1 VSVPLGVG
9 ANHDD
14 RRQAIHA
21 IRASDTAMAEAGAER
36 GVEGKQHVQSGA
48 RDSSETGDRARLPIE
63 QFTSRAKSLR
73 NTPFARCEHFI
84 LRGGFHSERV
94 LARATTNASP
104 SFDCAGAEQTLR
116 TNGLEGAAS

>member
-48 RDSSETGDRARLPIE
+48 RDSSETDHRARLSIE
-63 QFTSRAKSLR
+63 QFTIRAKR
-73 NTPFARCEHFI
+73 PEKCAARSVRAFHFE
-84 LRGGFHSERV
+84 GRV
-94 LARATTNASP
+94 
-104 SFDCAGAEQTLR
+104 SF
-116 TNGLEGAAS
+116 

>member
-36 GVEGKQHVQSGA
+36 GVEGKQHVVRSAGQQ
-48 RDSSETGDRARLPIE
+48 R
-63 QFTSRAKSLR
+63 SRPPR
-73 NTPFARCEHFI
+73 
-84 LRGGFHSERV
+84 
-94 LARATTNASP
+94 SP
-104 SFDCAGAEQTLR
+104 SNRAIYEPRKNA
-116 TNGLEGAAS
+116 